1 MMLQISADGGSFKDP
16 AGCIYRI
23 SGKPGGLKIVRGLN
37 HAAGETM
44 EKILAEPFFRQL
56 IAAGH
61 VVKTERLRREAL
73 NDMGLAEKGWQAAVK
88 HEPVDVVT
96 YPYEWPFSMLQ
107 DAALLQLHLLEES
120 AKNGWILKDSTP
132 FNIQWKGSCPV
143 FVDVPSFVPWEDGE
157 YWRGYRQFCAMFLTP
172 LLLTAHLGIP
182 FQPLLRSRL
191 EGLPPEEAARYF
203 YGLRRFKRGVLP
215 HIWFPAK
222 VERHVRRRK
231 GKVIGSRGG
240 GGIRLRS
247 FALLDSLKRL
257 VAGLSY
263 RADRS
268 DWSRYDEIH
277 TYDGVDFERKKD
289 FVRRQMASYRPGLTW
304 DLGAN
309 TGVFSRLAAH
319 YSRMVVAMD
328 SDQDAVDLLYRE
340 TRCGGPQNIICLLM
354 DVTNPSPGQG
364 WAGQERSAFDD
375 RSRPDMILCL
385 ALIHHIRIS
394 ANIPVPLFLDW
405 LRRFGASVILEVVG
419 REDEMC
425 QKLLESKRENC
436 EDYSAEN
443 IEKEISSRFSV
454 RGRLKLKDDLRELL
468 LLEPTHG
475 ISPLVHEPCF

>member
-1 MMLQISADGGSFKDP
+1 MMLQGDADGGSFKDP
-16 AGCIYRI
+16 AGCVYRI
-23 SGKPGGLKIVRGLN
+23 FGETNGLRIVRGLN
-37 HAAGETM
+37 RAAGEIT
-44 EKILAEPFFRQL
+44 EKLLAEPFFRQL
-56 IAAGH
+56 MAAGH

-73 NDMGLAEKGWQAAVK
+73 NDLGLVGKGWRAAVE
-88 HEPVDVVT
+88 HEPVEVVT
-96 YPYEWPFSMLQ
+96 WPYEWPFSMLK

-157 YWRGYRQFCAMFLTP
+157 YWRGYRQFSAMFLTP

-222 VERHVRRRK
+222 AERHVHRRK
-231 GKVIGSRGG
+231 GKVIDSRRGG
-240 GGIRLRS
+240 MLRF

-257 VAGLSY
+257 IAGLSY

-268 DWSRYDEIH
+268 DWSRYNEIH

-289 FVRRQMASYRPGLTW
+289 FVRRQMASHPPPGLTW
-304 DLGAN
+304 YLGAK

-319 YSRMVVAMD
+319 HSRMVVATD

-340 TRCGGPQNIICLLM
+340 TRRGGPQNTICLLM

-364 WAGQERSAFDD
+364 WAGQERSAFD
-375 RSRPDMILCL
+375 RRFRPDMILCL

-394 ANIPVPLFLDW
+394 ANIPIPLFLDW

-419 REDEMC
+419 REDEMV
-425 QKLLESKRENC
+425 QKLLESKRENY

-454 RGRLKLKDDLRELL
+454 RDRLKLKDGSRVLL